1 MENAMR
7 KLLSLALLS
16 AATASTVGCCGF
28 DGMGGCFGHR
38 RNACE
43 PYAAPAMEPCGQPCD
58 ACGAPG
64 GAVITT
70 PAPVVTPGPATYS
83 SGYLPR

>member
-1 MENAMR
+1 MR
-7 KLLSLALLS
+7 KLLSLALL
-16 AATASTVGCCGF
+16 AATSASAVGCCSMCGF
-28 DGMGGCFGHR
+28 GGLGGCGR

-43 PYAAPAMEPCGQPCD
+43 PYAAPAMDPCAQPCD